1 MTLRTNERKIMMTFE
16 DKLQQCIRNLER
28 IDKPDHSRYH
38 VYYFADFIEL
48 LALISGIDGISYGD
62 VLDRFFGE
70 PKEET
75 NSEGHDK
82 NESFLDG
89 LFLLIEERI
98 NLYKEVYPFKKEDDV
113 ISLKSDLSSDHKLYL
128 FLLLSSSLTI
138 FRSFNAEL
146 TTDFETICY
155 EAMKAYLPNAIVKE
169 FGKNSEYTGNARE
182 KIMRLAEDIGLTTDD
197 YEIQQIGERNIQERG
212 LDIVGWLPF
221 KDNCSNL
228 MIFLGQCA
236 CGKQFESK
244 QHDVR
249 RFKHY
254 YHFYRTEP
262 QYTFFIPYSLINPSE
277 RKFYHSDL
285 IEDDYLIFERM
296 RILSLL
302 KGNDSVYNNLNT
314 KLLVEAC
321 IKYPTPTF
329 NRNEYRE

>member
-1 MTLRTNERKIMMTFE
+1 MDAETRKGKQHQRTDEEAIESQREVRNGLHLFAEVDHH
-16 DKLQQCIRNLER
+16 DK
-28 IDKPDHSRYH
+28 
-38 VYYFADFIEL
+38 
-48 LALISGIDGISYGD
+48 DGIEIIGEIAS
-62 VLDRFFGE
+62 VL
-70 PKEET
+70 
-75 NSEGHDK
+75 
-82 NESFLDG
+82 
-89 LFLLIEERI
+89 
-98 NLYKEVYPFKKEDDV
+98 
-113 ISLKSDLSSDHKLYL
+113 
-128 FLLLSSSLTI
+128 
-138 FRSFNAEL
+138 
-146 TTDFETICY
+146 CY

-302 KGNDSVYNNLNT
+302 KGNDSAYNNLNT

-321 IKYPTPTF
+321 IKYPTP
-329 NRNEYRE
+329 NVQ

>member
-1 MTLRTNERKIMMTFE
+1 MTTFE
-16 DKLQQCIRNLER
+16 DRLQQCISNLER
-28 IDKPDHSRYH
+28 TDKPDHSRSY
-38 VYYFADFIEL
+38 VNYFADFIEL
-48 LALISGIDGISYGD
+48 LALIYSEDGIAYGD

-70 PKEET
+70 LEEEM

-82 NESFLDG
+82 NESFLDDI
-89 LFLLIEERI
+89 FLLIEERI
-98 NLYKEVYPFKKEDDV
+98 NMYKELYPFKKEKD
-113 ISLKSDLSSDHKLYL
+113 IIFLKSEMSLDHKLYL
-128 FLLLSSSLTI
+128 FLLLSSSLDI
-138 FRSFNAEL
+138 FHPFNAEL

-182 KIMRLAEDIGLTTDD
+182 KIMHLAEDIGLMTDD
-197 YEIQQIGERNIQERG
+197 YEIQHIGERNIQERG

-277 RKFYHSDL
+277 QKFYHSDL

-296 RILSLL
+296 RIMSLL
-302 KGNDSVYNNLNT
+302 KSNDSVFNRLNT
-314 KLLVEAC
+314 KVLVDAC
-321 IKYPTPTF
+321 IQYHTP
-329 NRNEYRE
+329 NVQ